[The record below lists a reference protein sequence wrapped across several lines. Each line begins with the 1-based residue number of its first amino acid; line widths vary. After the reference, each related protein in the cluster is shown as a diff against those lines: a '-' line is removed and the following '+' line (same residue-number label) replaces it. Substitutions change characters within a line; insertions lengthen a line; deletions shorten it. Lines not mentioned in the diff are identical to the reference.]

1 MRRVSFRF
9 DVPADLWLSSNRMPT
24 SRNHLHRIALGLHE
38 VAGWSARQQHP
49 GLQITRPVLALWT
62 VHYAKGTGKADASNA
77 QPTTK
82 RILDGLVKVGLLPDD
97 DDEYVKM
104 ESFVRGMNVV
114 HAGPF
119 RKPAR
124 RIRLTLT
131 PAADEEFPDE
141 RLPA

>member
-1 MRRVSFRF
+1 MRRVTFQF
-9 DVPADLWLSSNRMPT
+9 EVPADLWLSSNRMPANK
-24 SRNHLHRIALGLHE
+24 NHLHRIARGLHE

-49 GLQITRPVLALWT
+49 GLQIAQPVFALWT

-82 RILDGLVKVGLLPDD
+82 RLLDGLVKVGLLPDD

-104 ESFVRGMNVV
+104 ESFVRGANVAD
-114 HAGPF
+114 AGPL

-124 RIRLTLT
+124 RIRLILT
-131 PAADEEFPDE
+131 PATDEEFL
-141 RLPA
+141 R